1 MENIKFNFIPSQ
13 AKSIYQYK
21 SLRTKVLKCNANI
34 TFNKQCLSNN
44 LIPKYANI
52 KIPHTSKAASFT
64 QIKIHTTRIKDEIR
78 FLYMKKTQLNK
89 SLYIAHLKVAQEWGD
104 TWPLIRD
111 YIHNSNNTD
120 MANIIVVL
128 TAVYIFNLSKHN
140 GMENIKFN
148 LPLTFL
154 DSRWKAKD
162 SGPNGSL
169 TLICS

>member
-1 MENIKFNFIPSQ
+1 
-13 AKSIYQYK
+13 
-21 SLRTKVLKCNANI
+21 
-34 TFNKQCLSNN
+34 
-44 LIPKYANI
+44 
-52 KIPHTSKAASFT
+52 
-64 QIKIHTTRIKDEIR
+64 
-78 FLYMKKTQLNK
+78 MKKTQLNK